1 MSHGCGSDDVS
12 SQRVWP
18 DLFLRKGAEPMKGI
32 RKFTEWIATLFTVI
46 GGFSL
51 VVMTAIACLNM
62 CMRLLGKPLAPA
74 YELVSYLGA
83 VTVGLPLGYAQLK
96 KSHIKVDILS
106 TRFPVS
112 LRKIATAISLFM
124 SAAFFSIAAWKVG
137 QHAENL
143 WRTGE
148 LSETTRMAFYPFT
161 YMVSVSCGLMAFC
174 LLVDLV
180 TLFSLPG
187 GGDQ

>member
-1 MSHGCGSDDVS
+1 M
-12 SQRVWP
+12 Q
-18 DLFLRKGAEPMKGI
+18 GI
-32 RKFTEWIATLFTVI
+32 RRFTEWITTLFTV
-46 GGFSL
+46 GGGASL
-51 VVMTAIACLNM
+51 VVMTLIACLNM

-83 VTVGLPLGYAQLK
+83 VTVALPLGYAQLK

-112 LRKIATAISLFM
+112 LRKITTGISLVI
-124 SAAFFSIAAWKVG
+124 SAAFFSIAAGKVG
-137 QHAENL
+137 QHAANFC
-143 WRTGE
+143 RTGE

-161 YMVSVSCGLMAFC
+161 YVVAVFCSLLAFC

-180 TLFSLPG
+180 TLFSRPSG
-187 GGDQ
+187 EDQ